1 MERDNLT
8 DVLNHWKEK
17 DVDAKQLSAPRLYRD
32 LMADWADSESMMDT
46 ATNFIQM
53 IQGKMY
59 CMAKLLIPINIIIP
73 IITRLQLINE
83 IFL

>member
-8 DVLNHWKEK
+8 DALSHWDDKG
-17 DVDAKQLSAPRLYRD
+17 VDAKHLSAPTLFRD

-46 ATNFIQM
+46 STNFAQM

-59 CMAKLLIPINIIIP
+59 FMAKPLLIINIIAVF
-73 IITRLQLINE
+73 TLWHLIDN
-83 IFL
+83 IFP

>member
-8 DVLNHWKEK
+8 DALNHWDDKG
-17 DVDAKQLSAPRLYRD
+17 VDTKHLSAPTLFRD

-46 ATNFIQM
+46 STNFVQM

-59 CMAKLLIPINIIIP
+59 FMLKSLLIINIIAVFA
-73 IITRLQLINE
+73 LWHLIDN

>member
-8 DVLNHWKEK
+8 DVLNHWKDK
-17 DVDAKQLSAPRLYRD
+17 GVDAKQLSAPSLYRD

-46 ATNFIQM
+46 STNFVQM

-59 CMAKLLIPINIIIP
+59 FMAKPLLIINIFTLWHLIDNII
-73 IITRLQLINE
+73 L
-83 IFL
+83 

>member
-8 DVLNHWKEK
+8 DVLSHWEDKG
-17 DVDAKQLSAPRLYRD
+17 VDAKQLSAPTLYRD

-46 ATNFIQM
+46 STNFVQM

-59 CMAKLLIPINIIIP
+59 FMAKSLLIINIIAVF
-73 IITRLQLINE
+73 TLWHLIDN

>member
-8 DVLNHWKEK
+8 DALNHWDDKG
-17 DVDAKQLSAPRLYRD
+17 VDTKHLSAPTLFRD

-46 ATNFIQM
+46 STNFVQM

-59 CMAKLLIPINIIIP
+59 FMAKSLLIINIIAVFA
-73 IITRLQLINE
+73 LWHLIDN

>member
-8 DVLNHWKEK
+8 DVLNHWKDK
-17 DVDAKQLSAPRLYRD
+17 GVDAKQLSAPSLYRD

-46 ATNFIQM
+46 STNFVQM

-59 CMAKLLIPINIIIP
+59 FMA
-73 IITRLQLINE
+73 
-83 IFL
+83 